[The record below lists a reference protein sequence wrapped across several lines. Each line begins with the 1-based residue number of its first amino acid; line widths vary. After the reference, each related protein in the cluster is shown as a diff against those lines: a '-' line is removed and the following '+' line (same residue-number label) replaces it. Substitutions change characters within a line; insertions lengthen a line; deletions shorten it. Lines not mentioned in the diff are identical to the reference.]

1 MKMKFKIIY
10 SILFVFSGVVMPAC
24 SDSDDEISGND
35 TPPAGALP
43 SAEFEPNS
51 LPDEPYAEDA
61 IRIVAEEEYAPFY
74 ALELMPDGNYLLT
87 YYRPYNVYAPSVHVA
102 ANADGNFSIYKS
114 RKAKAVRAGGVTD
127 ENGTVMLPDGSEYGK
142 FTKLGNKRYRLGGGI
157 EVDLQDATGSDRT
170 ISYRNYDGTVSR
182 VYVSVSQPVA
192 GRATKSLCRTWDY
205 NSFEMWAYWNGK
217 YVAHG
222 KQTVND
228 GEVDTYFKAIG
239 GDILGISRED
249 FLDEDGEQC
258 RKVIFTSVGTYI
270 CFYLDGDVEV
280 ALWSWTDEAQGT
292 LHYED
297 SMANEDYDDEWDGY
311 VTVRFAGRQ
320 MRIYED
326 YTYWEDDVSTR
337 VVAVNTLTA
346 AD

>member
-1 MKMKFKIIY
+1 MNVKFKIVCPL
-10 SILFVFSGVVMPAC
+10 LFIALGIVMPAC
-24 SDSDDEISGND
+24 TDSDDEIGGND

-43 SAEFEPNS
+43 SAGFEPNN

-61 IRIVAEEEYAPFY
+61 VLIVAEERYAPFHT
-74 ALELMPDGNYLLT
+74 LELMPDGSYLLT
-87 YYRPYNVYAPSVHVA
+87 YNSYVHTSSVRVA
-102 ANADGNFSIYKS
+102 ANAGGSFSVYKN
-114 RKAKAVRAGGVTD
+114 RKAKVVRAGSVTD
-127 ENGTVMLPDGSEYGK
+127 ENGTVRLPDGSEYGR
-142 FTKLGNKRYRLGGGI
+142 FARLGDKRYRLGRGV
-157 EVDLQDATGSDRT
+157 EVDLRDATGADRT
-170 ISYRNYDGTVSR
+170 VYYRNYDGTVSR
-182 VYVSVSQPVA
+182 VYVSVSEPVVSS
-192 GRATKSLCRTWDY
+192 ATKSLCRTWDY

-217 YVAHG
+217 YIVHG

-239 GDILGISRED
+239 GDMLGISKED

-280 ALWSWTDEAQGT
+280 ARWSWTDEAQGT

-326 YTYWEDDVSTR
+326 YTYWEDNVSTR